1 MSEDTN
7 DMISDDATM
16 DNSEIENSGKKEETS
31 EKQHTPVKMSSEEF
45 EAKLTDF
52 FTKHKSSKL
61 KLVSRIAFEFKGQE
75 AFVLEHLNRKYVLGL
90 APEKVQKKV
99 AHKAAGHGHDTHDEH
114 PKNIESHS
122 DVKPKSKKK
131 LIMFIIIGVVVAG
144 LGVTGF
150 MMKDKL
156 MAMTGMGGH
165 AAEHGAE
172 AGAAGHAAG
181 HAAEPKK
188 EVAPKVEV
196 VDSTKTVAVDSTNTV
211 AADSA
216 TTH

>member
-1 MSEDTN
+1 MSEDKN
-7 DMISDDATM
+7 DKQNDDEAMDITEFEISETIEVAIEMQSTHVRM
-16 DNSEIENSGKKEETS
+16 D
-31 EKQHTPVKMSSEEF
+31 SSEF
-45 EAKLTDF
+45 EAKLTEF
-52 FTKHKSSKL
+52 FTKHKPSKL

-99 AHKAAGHGHDTHDEH
+99 AHKATGHGHDAHEEH

-122 DVKPKSKKK
+122 DEKPKSKKK
-131 LIMFIIIGVVVAG
+131 LIMFIIIGVVVVG

-165 AAEHGAE
+165 ATEHGAE
-172 AGAAGHAAG
+172 AGAAG

-196 VDSTKTVAVDSTNTV
+196 VDSTKTVAVDSASTV

-216 TTH
+216 ITH

>member
-1 MSEDTN
+1 MTEDTN
-7 DMISDDATM
+7 DMISDDAT
-16 DNSEIENSGKKEETS
+16 DNSEFETSGTIEET
-31 EKQHTPVKMSSEEF
+31 KGKHHPVMSSEEF

-99 AHKAAGHGHDTHDEH
+99 AHAAAGHGHGHGHDEQ

-122 DVKPKSKKK
+122 DEKPKSKKK
-131 LIMFIIIGVVVAG
+131 LIIFIIIGVVVAG

-165 AAEHGAE
+165 ATEHGAE
-172 AGAAGHAAG
+172 AGAAAAG
-181 HAAEPKK
+181 HGAEVKH
-188 EVAPKVEV
+188 EVAPKAEA
-196 VDSTKTVAVDSTNTV
+196 VDSTKTTAVDSTHTV

>member
-16 DNSEIENSGKKEETS
+16 DNSEIENSGRIEETNG
-31 EKQHTPVKMSSEEF
+31 KQHTHVKMSSEEF

-122 DVKPKSKKK
+122 EEKPKSKKK

-165 AAEHGAE
+165 ATEHGAE
-172 AGAAGHAAG
+172 AGAAGHAA
-181 HAAEPKK
+181 EPKK
-188 EVAPKVEV
+188 EVTPKVEV
-196 VDSTKTVAVDSTNTV
+196 VDSTKTVAVDSANTV

-216 TTH
+216 ITH

>member
-1 MSEDTN
+1 MSEDKN
-7 DMISDDATM
+7 DKQNDDEAMDITEFEISETIEVAIEMQSTHVRM
-16 DNSEIENSGKKEETS
+16 D
-31 EKQHTPVKMSSEEF
+31 SSEF
-45 EAKLTDF
+45 EAKLTEF
-52 FTKHKSSKL
+52 FTKHKPSKL

-99 AHKAAGHGHDTHDEH
+99 AHKAAGHGHDAHDEH

-122 DVKPKSKKK
+122 EEKPKSKKK
-131 LIMFIIIGVVVAG
+131 LIMFIIIGVVVVG

-165 AAEHGAE
+165 ATEHGAE
-172 AGAAGHAAG
+172 AGAAG

-196 VDSTKTVAVDSTNTV
+196 VDSTKTVAVDSASTV

-216 TTH
+216 ITH

>member
-16 DNSEIENSGKKEETS
+16 DNSENENSGMTEETNA
-31 EKQHTPVKMSSEEF
+31 KQHTHVIMSSEEF

-99 AHKAAGHGHDTHDEH
+99 AHNAAGHGHDAQEEH

-122 DVKPKSKKK
+122 DEKPKSKKK

-165 AAEHGAE
+165 AKEHGAE
-172 AGAAGHAAG
+172 AGHAAG

-196 VDSTKTVAVDSTNTV
+196 ADSTKTVAVDSAHTV
-211 AADSA
+211 TADSA
-216 TTH
+216 ATH

>member
-16 DNSEIENSGKKEETS
+16 DNSEIENSGMIEDTNEQ
-31 EKQHTPVKMSSEEF
+31 QHTHVIMSSEEF

-52 FTKHKSSKL
+52 FTKHKPSKL

-99 AHKAAGHGHDTHDEH
+99 AHKAAGHGHDAHDEH

-122 DVKPKSKKK
+122 EEKPKSKKK

-165 AAEHGAE
+165 ATEHGTE
-172 AGAAGHAAG
+172 AGAAG

-196 VDSTKTVAVDSTNTV
+196 VDSTKTVAVDSASTV

-216 TTH
+216 ITH

>member
-16 DNSEIENSGKKEETS
+16 DNSEIENSGMVEETNG
-31 EKQHTPVKMSSEEF
+31 KQHTHVIMSSEEF

-90 APEKVQKKV
+90 APEKAQKKV
-99 AHKAAGHGHDTHDEH
+99 AHKAAGHGHDEH
-114 PKNIESHS
+114 PKNIESHT
-122 DVKPKSKKK
+122 DEKPKSKKK
-131 LIMFIIIGVVVAG
+131 LFMFIIIGVIVAG

-165 AAEHGAE
+165 ATEHGAE
-172 AGAAGHAAG
+172 AGAAG

-188 EVAPKVEV
+188 EVAPKVEA
-196 VDSTKTVAVDSTNTV
+196 VDSTKTIAVDSASTV
-211 AADSA
+211 TADSA
-216 TTH
+216 ATH

>member
-16 DNSEIENSGKKEETS
+16 DNSENENSGMIEETN
-31 EKQHTPVKMSSEEF
+31 ENQHTHVKMSSEEF

-61 KLVSRIAFEFKGQE
+61 KLVSRIVFEFKGQE

-99 AHKAAGHGHDTHDEH
+99 AHKAAGHGHDAHDEH
-114 PKNIESHS
+114 PKNIESHTAE
-122 DVKPKSKKK
+122 KPKSKKK

-156 MAMTGMGGH
+156 MAMAGMGGH
-165 AAEHGAE
+165 ATEHGAE
-172 AGAAGHAAG
+172 AGAAGHAV
-181 HAAEPKK
+181 EPKK

-196 VDSTKTVAVDSTNTV
+196 VDTTKTVAVDSTHTV
-211 AADSA
+211 TADSA

>member
-7 DMISDDATM
+7 DMISDDAT
-16 DNSEIENSGKKEETS
+16 DNSEFETSGMVEET
-31 EKQHTPVKMSSEEF
+31 KGRQHPVMSSEEF
-45 EAKLTDF
+45 EGKLTDF

-90 APEKVQKKV
+90 APEKAQKKV
-99 AHKAAGHGHDTHDEH
+99 AHKAAGHGDGHGHDEH
-114 PKNIESHS
+114 PKNIESHTEE
-122 DVKPKSKKK
+122 KPKSKKK

-165 AAEHGAE
+165 GTEHGAE
-172 AGAAGHAAG
+172 AGHAAG

-188 EVAPKVEV
+188 EVAPKVEA
-196 VDSTKTVAVDSTNTV
+196 VDSTKTVAVDSAHAVT
-211 AADSA
+211 ADSA
-216 TTH
+216 ATH